1 MKDVIRKF
9 TSGAQTF
16 FSALHGKK
24 TPQELATDYEIHP
37 RSGLYKLCYWI
48 GKKTGTII
56 LTPNIA
62 VVGNCGEEVYFGLL
76 KARREGKKLMIL
88 WPYELPGRLK
98 FGLTNVEV
106 INVDSDYR
114 AAPYNSAATI
124 AARLIV
130 TIYFA
135 FFRTLSL
142 ARRLVLGRHLNNV
155 YRIPIMGASTLWQPD
170 DVRDFSWGGVKQ
182 YDWPKQLETPLNVF
196 LAKEK
201 QQLAKRERESMGLPE
216 NAWFVCLHVRQSG
229 FRDSD
234 VYKETDAYDERNA
247 SIINYIGAIEEIT
260 NCGGWV
266 VRMGDASMTRLP
278 AMERVI
284 DYPFTKAK
292 SALMDVYLI
301 SQCRLYIG
309 MMSGIYDVA
318 RLLQCPMIMTNMNN
332 WMWTFP
338 ILRCDLGVTKHIY
351 SKSRQRFLTL
361 REWLYEPWA
370 SVSYSHTLGEDYVFY
385 ENTPDE
391 LRAVVREYFGRGNDW
406 KPTQLQC
413 EFNETRILR
422 GKELLS
428 ERLFFPK
435 DVTFN
440 YRKNIVDYD
449 LVERYRLASRLE
461 SAVGNLGTEFLEQN
475 WDFDVTNKQLA
486 ESWMHQRRAI
496 P

>member
-1 MKDVIRKF
+1 
-9 TSGAQTF
+9 
-16 FSALHGKK
+16 
-24 TPQELATDYEIHP
+24 
-37 RSGLYKLCYWI
+37 
-48 GKKTGTII
+48 
-56 LTPNIA
+56 
-62 VVGNCGEEVYFGLL
+62 
-76 KARREGKKLMIL
+76 
-88 WPYELPGRLK
+88 
-98 FGLTNVEV
+98 
-106 INVDSDYR
+106 
-114 AAPYNSAATI
+114 
-124 AARLIV
+124 
-130 TIYFA
+130 
-135 FFRTLSL
+135 
-142 ARRLVLGRHLNNV
+142 
-155 YRIPIMGASTLWQPD
+155 
-170 DVRDFSWGGVKQ
+170 
-182 YDWPKQLETPLNVF
+182 
-196 LAKEK
+196 
-201 QQLAKRERESMGLPE
+201 MGLPE

-260 NCGGWV
+260 NRGGWV
-266 VRMGDASMTRLP
+266 IRMGDASMTRLP

-370 SVSYSHTLGEDYVFY
+370 SVSYSHALGEDYVFY

-391 LRAVVREYFGRGNDW
+391 LRAVVREFFDRGNDW
-406 KPTQLQC
+406 KQTQLQR

-428 ERLFFPK
+428 ERLFSPK

-440 YRKNIVDYD
+440 YRKNVVDYD
-449 LVERYRLASRLE
+449 LVERYRLTSRLE

-475 WDFDVTNKQLA
+475 WDFDVTNKKLG
-486 ESWMHQRRAI
+486 ERWMHQRRAI